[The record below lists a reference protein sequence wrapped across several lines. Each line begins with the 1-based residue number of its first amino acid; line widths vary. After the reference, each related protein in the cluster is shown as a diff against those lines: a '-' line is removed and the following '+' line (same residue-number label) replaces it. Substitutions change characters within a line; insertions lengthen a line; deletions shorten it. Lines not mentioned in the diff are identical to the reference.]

1 MADKYCIHTH
11 THRERERERSHYI
24 AESRIYQT
32 VLLVLSKCNSVECT
46 YTERSLLKQ
55 KNNRKFLGNKSVTE
69 RVQRER
75 RREGSKKS
83 PSKRGGARP
92 VLGSP
97 SCRTE
102 PLVFPAAR
110 WAELRRRR

>member
-1 MADKYCIHTH
+1 MEVSDAREEQGVSVEERRLATLDGRQVLHGY

-75 RREGSKKS
+75 EGE
-83 PSKRGGARP
+83 RG
-92 VLGSP
+92 VKEI
-97 SCRTE
+97 TFQE
-102 PLVFPAAR
+102 R
-110 WAELRRRR
+110 WCQASFG